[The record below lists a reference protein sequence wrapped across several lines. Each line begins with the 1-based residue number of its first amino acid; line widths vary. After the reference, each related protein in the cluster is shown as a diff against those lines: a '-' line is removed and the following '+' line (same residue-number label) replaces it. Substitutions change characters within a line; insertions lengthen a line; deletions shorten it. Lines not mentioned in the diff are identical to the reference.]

1 MDSKS
6 VPSLKGRIK
15 KTKGQQKIEMKK
27 VNNERYLQ
35 VTFSKRRIEIF
46 KKASELAPLY
56 SVDLAVILFS
66 PCSRFFSFG
75 GSSYSN
81 VNSTLTMH
89 RPPLMQNYVG
99 VIDGSILCHR
109 QFNNIHIN
117 GHGDGPTLGL
127 F

>member
-35 VTFSKRRIEIF
+35 VTFSKRRTEIF

-75 GSSYSN
+75 SPNMDSFIQHY
-81 VNSTLTMH
+81 M
-89 RPPLMQNYVG
+89 MQAP
-99 VIDGSILCHR
+99 S
-109 QFNNIHIN
+109 
-117 GHGDGPTLGL
+117 PTLILQHHGRA
-127 F
+127 